1 MPMFGKKKKDDELE
15 AAALEE
21 GDDEGL
27 FMPQIPRGPDETDVD
42 LDEAAPVKLR
52 PVTTA
57 EAEAGVEVDDSPETP
72 ETPATQKEPEPDES
86 SSDDPLSLFR
96 AAQVEDDEGNIAKEI
111 EDVPIDEVLSDAR
124 ELRALLSAA
133 GAIPEDA
140 G

>member
-111 EDVPIDEVLSDAR
+111 EDVPIDEVLADAR